1 MNDPH
6 SRILRQ
12 VTGDQEKLLKV
23 LESLR
28 YASVENITISDGQI
42 RRMKIVISVDFSDP
56 ETFKK
61 TIEELRV
68 IPL

>member
-1 MNDPH
+1 MSDPH